1 MTIPEQPGSNE
12 TPNGP
17 EADNAARPT
26 GTSAEWYTWERWRYK
41 GAALFFVFFLVGLGL
56 VVWYVIDQLPKPVGW
71 NVIRTTLRESPGRLA
86 DVIAVAGL
94 FAYGVPAGVDL
105 MFGATKAVEE
115 WARKRRAKAKAE
127 GRAQGRAEGREE
139 MVQRLRDLSQ
149 TNPELQKVLDELTSG
164 GNSPLNN

>member
-1 MTIPEQPGSNE
+1 
-12 TPNGP
+12 
-17 EADNAARPT
+17 
-26 GTSAEWYTWERWRYK
+26 
-41 GAALFFVFFLVGLGL
+41 
-56 VVWYVIDQLPKPVGW
+56 
-71 NVIRTTLRESPGRLA
+71 
-86 DVIAVAGL
+86 
-94 FAYGVPAGVDL
+94 